1 MKRASEKQEERLKR
15 KEESKTRML
24 ESFQFYFDLLLYQV
38 VIEISGFLISIRPTG
53 VTTKSGRLTGSVSE
67 AIQAREVLL
76 WDQEGYRQ
84 F

>member
-1 MKRASEKQEERLKR
+1 
-15 KEESKTRML
+15 
-24 ESFQFYFDLLLYQV
+24 

-67 AIQAREVLL
+67 ATQARKVLVWGQEAIQAREVLL

>member
-1 MKRASEKQEERLKR
+1 
-15 KEESKTRML
+15 
-24 ESFQFYFDLLLYQV
+24 

-53 VTTKSGRLTGSVSE
+53 VTTKSGHLTGSVSE